1 MNPTRIF
8 LGLSV
13 LIWLGYGAYCFL
25 FPETLT
31 EAAGLVA
38 STPTALTELRAMYG
52 GLQMGLG
59 MIALLALLR
68 EELVRPALFALATV
82 SIGLFSTRL
91 MGAVID
97 AGFSEYTNGALA
109 FEFIASAAAL
119 TLFLK
124 TERVN

>member
-13 LIWLGYGAYCFL
+13 LVWLGYGAYCFL

-31 EAAGLVA
+31 KAAGLVA
-38 STPTALTELRAMYG
+38 STPTGLTELRAMYG

-59 MIALLALLR
+59 VIALLALLR
-68 EELVRPALFALATV
+68 EDLVRPALFALATV

-91 MGAVID
+91 VGAVID
-97 AGFSEYTNGALA
+97 SGFSEYTNGALG
-109 FEFIASAAAL
+109 FEFIASAVAL

-124 TERVN
+124 TERIN